1 MTALSGVEASAHTCS
16 PRSRPEQAAC
26 CPNKS
31 AELGCSPRTP
41 SQKSDLKKN
50 PNLLSRWY
58 LFSVKWKRNFT
69 SIFAVP
75 YCHTAIRPRGP
86 RRVAGGVR
94 TVSGPARALA
104 LGGTARRGRERDGWG
119 VCALAR
125 VRYGLRVRG
134 DAVNDRRR
142 ACSRAGV
149 PLSPLLRVRA
159 TYGAIVRV
167 RCSAPFL
174 EPFCHAG
181 LLWRTSKQRHCT
193 SSARRVTLCMRVL
206 LKSASAPRGPAV
218 KYLVVQLVAYAQRGV
233 ALCGCCLR
241 SC

>member
-1 MTALSGVEASAHTCS
+1 
-16 PRSRPEQAAC
+16 
-26 CPNKS
+26 
-31 AELGCSPRTP
+31 
-41 SQKSDLKKN
+41 
-50 PNLLSRWY
+50 
-58 LFSVKWKRNFT
+58 
-69 SIFAVP
+69 VP

-94 TVSGPARALA
+94 TPDRLRSRAGARSRRNGAAGSG
-104 LGGTARRGRERDGWG
+104 TRRVGC
-119 VCALAR
+119 VCAAR

-134 DAVNDRRR
+134 DAVNYRRR

-181 LLWRTSKQRHCT
+181 LHWRTSKQRHCT